1 MPAAKAAV
9 PEIAKLMLD
18 DLSDKLQKTGRTVR
32 FGASAA
38 NYIAS
43 KIDEVELE
51 KNGAWA
57 VARCV
62 SNECEDFI
70 SEKLLEDAYCCND
83 CTVEVENGG
92 TGLCIVPHNT
102 KES

>member
-1 MPAAKAAV
+1 MLRFCLRQAAV

-62 SNECEDFI
+62 S
-70 SEKLLEDAYCCND
+70 
-83 CTVEVENGG
+83 
-92 TGLCIVPHNT
+92 T
-102 KES
+102 KARILSAKSCLRMHTAATTAR

>member
-1 MPAAKAAV
+1 MQ
-9 PEIAKLMLD
+9 
-18 DLSDKLQKTGRTVR
+18 SRTKKKQVDITQ
-32 FGASAA
+32 
-38 NYIAS
+38 YT
-43 KIDEVELE
+43 
-51 KNGAWA
+51 WA

-83 CTVEVENGG
+83 CTVEVEDGG

>member
-1 MPAAKAAV
+1 
-9 PEIAKLMLD
+9 MLD

-83 CTVEVENGG
+83 CTVEVETGG